1 SMDDFANSWHP
12 TPSVSPAAQSLAL
25 PWEVIERVVD
35 LCSGDKVA
43 LRAFALTCSQLQPR
57 SLFVLFSN
65 VDIQSAKQLIQFY
78 DAVQAQPHLQP
89 VVRSLS
95 LPWTEVSPF
104 PLLSILPCL
113 HHVTFNGLS
122 FVIGIDIQLPQST
135 LLCGGQC
142 LSGLRSLIIHGA
154 RFQTR
159 TAFLHF
165 LLALPYVEHLTCER
179 LSLYADTPLGEGDL
193 SCRLPLRTLNTIS
206 WSNEINGCFRPLSK
220 KWAMAEDAR
229 FCEFHPASE
238 I

>member
-1 SMDDFANSWHP
+1 MDDFANSWHP

-142 LSGLRSLIIHGA
+142 LSGLRSLTIHGA

-193 SCRLPLRTLNTIS
+193 SCRLPLRTLNILQDVDEDITEVLVHVVAS
-206 WSNEINGCFRPLSK
+206 TPVNGGRTQSSSVPPL
-220 KWAMAEDAR
+220 
-229 FCEFHPASE
+229 
-238 I
+238 